1 MENLPIYSAFYFWD
15 YFKCKKQF
23 EEIMHIIKDSYE
35 EHKVNNRNEKI
46 KDICDH
52 LIDEKNKLSERMDL
66 CYFLNEKNMCLI
78 LFDLLLGE
86 LSIQTNNSNNF

>member
-1 MENLPIYSAFYFWD
+1 VENFPIYFVFYFWD

-35 EHKVNNRNEKI
+35 EHKFNNRNENM
-46 KDICDH
+46 KDICDY
-52 LIDEKNKLSERMDL
+52 LITEKNKLSERMES
-66 CYFLNEKNMCLI
+66 CHFLNDQTMCLI

-86 LSIQTNNSNNF
+86 YSN